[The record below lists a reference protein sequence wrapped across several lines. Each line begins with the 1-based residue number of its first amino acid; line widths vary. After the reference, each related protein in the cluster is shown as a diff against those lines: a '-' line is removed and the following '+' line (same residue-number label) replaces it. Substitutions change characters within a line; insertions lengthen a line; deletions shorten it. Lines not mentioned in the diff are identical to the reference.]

1 MKKHTTQN
9 DRVLDYMRSHGG
21 ITSLEAYDKLGCTR
35 LSARIKDLK
44 EMGVAI
50 MAQKIIEANCSYL
63 KVGERR
69 PIPIMNYPAYG
80 QIAFA

>member
-1 MKKHTTQN
+1 MKKQTTQN
-9 DRVLDYMRSHGG
+9 DRVLAYIRLHGG

-50 MAQKIIEANCSYL
+50 GKVMVDRPNRYGETVRVAQYFE
-63 KVGERR
+63 VG
-69 PIPIMNYPAYG
+69 
-80 QIAFA
+80 

>member
-1 MKKHTTQN
+1 MKKQATQN
-9 DRVLDYMRSHGG
+9 DRVLAYIRSHGG

-50 MAQKIIEANCSYL
+50 GKVMVARPNRYGETVKVAQYFE
-63 KVGERR
+63 VG
-69 PIPIMNYPAYG
+69 
-80 QIAFA
+80 

>member
-1 MKKHTTQN
+1 MKKPITQN
-9 DRVLDYMRSHGG
+9 DRVLAYIRSHGG

-50 MAQKIIEANCSYL
+50 GKVMVDRENRYGETVKVAQYFEVEGA
-63 KVGERR
+63 
-69 PIPIMNYPAYG
+69 
-80 QIAFA
+80 